1 MFKVGIVGCGG
12 IGRAHANAW
21 SAIEGVRVAAVA
33 DLNAERAQSVA
44 DLCGAKALTDLADLP
59 EDLDAVSVVTPPSAH
74 YPVVKALLERG
85 FHVFCEKPLTMNV
98 RKGRELE
105 RLAKEKGKQL
115 GVGFKMRFEPIFR
128 KAKELVPEIGDLV
141 SIVTTKQQMYHPRP
155 ESTWVKDVG
164 AMYELSVHDFDLIT
178 FLTGKVPGKVLFSR
192 LDHHFGW
199 EKEDGFAAVV
209 DYGNGVTA
217 QLQGMYAE
225 KTCFCFRDLTITLLG
240 EQGYLRIERPDR
252 IVLHTDQFRVVEVDM
267 SKEKSAFIQELEQFR
282 DAVLGKS
289 TNTLSA
295 ADAVRMTELIESI
308 RAAGEHRD
316 QGRI

>member
-12 IGRAHANAW
+12 IGRAHANSW
-21 SAIEGVRVAAVA
+21 SAIDGVSVAAVV
-33 DLNAERAQSVA
+33 DLNAERAKSVA
-44 DLCGAKALTDLADLP
+44 ELCGAEALTNLQDLP
-59 EDLDAVSVVTPPSAH
+59 ADLDAVSVVTPPAAH

-98 RKGRELE
+98 AEGRELE
-105 RLAKEKGKQL
+105 HLVKEKGKQL

-128 KAKELVPEIGDLV
+128 KAKELVPEIGELV

-178 FLTGKVPGKVLFSR
+178 FLTGRSPGKVLYSR
-192 LDHHFGW
+192 IDHRFGW
-199 EKEDGFAAVV
+199 KKENGFAAIV
-209 DYGNGVTA
+209 DYGDGVTA

-225 KTCFCFRDLTITLLG
+225 KTCFCYRDLTITLLG
-240 EQGYLRIERPDR
+240 EYGYMRIERPDR
-252 IVLHTDQFRVVEVDM
+252 IVMHTDQFRVVEVDM
-267 SKEKSAFIQELEQFR
+267 SEGRSAFIQELEHFR
-282 DAVLGKS
+282 NAVLGKS
-289 TNTLSA
+289 ANTLTA

-308 RAAGEHRD
+308 RAAGEK
-316 QGRI
+316 